1 MKTEYVWVDRNRNH
15 YKLEDISNSY
25 LLNIIKFI
33 CDGGGFTDEMS
44 ERKIKM
50 LETMSCRGS
59 IKAGKKLSFAE
70 MQNLAEQ
77 LFEMEKTVNCPHG
90 RPAIV
95 AVSKDFVEKQFCRI
109 K

>member
-50 LETMSCRGS
+50 LFDEAKKRNLQHKFQLE
-59 IKAGKKLSFAE
+59 KAISAYHEKLSYECQVF
-70 MQNLAEQ
+70 
-77 LFEMEKTVNCPHG
+77 CP
-90 RPAIV
+90 
-95 AVSKDFVEKQFCRI
+95 DWE
-109 K
+109 